1 MDYELEFLTG
11 FPDEYV
17 SKMKFDRLE
26 EMLVPPPHVGG
37 KVEVGRFVEAGKAHS
52 DGRKGLRYRLP
63 SGAKPATVT
72 GQGLEL
78 RPDGSLHS
86 AYDGFL
92 VPQEGKVTISPVCE
106 IMGDVDART
115 KDVKQAAPVKV
126 HGSVH
131 AGFTVES
138 GGAVEVLDMV
148 DGGNVR
154 AVGSVTIHGGVIG
167 NNKSVI
173 QSGRDIHVQFAQHCR
188 MEAKGSVV
196 STGPLLECDIT
207 AGAKVVIS
215 GEAALVGGVIRAR
228 EEVAAPKVG
237 SEGGAQT
244 VIELGYDPFHA
255 RMINEKKNCLARMRQ
270 DLELSLKAAEH
281 MVRQFDEFQ
290 LNSSDPMS
298 LLMAMTD
305 RMREGGAEGYNEQKQ
320 QSFFRLGGALLNNTY
335 LTDATAALEQEIIAS
350 PKAAGF
356 PGAALKVGKIAHP
369 GVKLTILETAFSL
382 DQEYERVKFTLHG
395 DEVTPVWL

>member
-11 FPDEYV
+11 FPDDYV

-26 EMLVPPPHVGG
+26 EMLVPPPHVEG
-37 KVEVGRFVEAGKAHS
+37 KVEVGRFVEAGKAHA

-63 SGAKPATVT
+63 AGGKPATAV
-72 GQGLEL
+72 GQGMEL
-78 RPDGSLHS
+78 RPDGSLYS
-86 AYDGFL
+86 TYDGFL
-92 VPQEGKVTISPVCE
+92 VPQEGKVTVSPVCE

-115 KDVKQAAPVKV
+115 GDVKQSAPVKV
-126 HGSVH
+126 NGSVH
-131 AGFTVES
+131 AGFSVDS
-138 GGAVEVLDMV
+138 GGSVEVLDMV

-154 AVGSVTIHGGVIG
+154 AAGSVTIRGGVIG
-167 NNKSVI
+167 NSSSVI
-173 QSGRDIHVQFAQHCR
+173 QSGRDIQVQFAQHCR
-188 MEAKGSVV
+188 MEAKGSVI

-215 GEAALVGGVIRAR
+215 GEAALVGGVTRAR

-244 VIELGYDPFHA
+244 VIELGYDPFHGRVVNA
-255 RMINEKKNCLARMRQ
+255 KKTCLARMRQ
-270 DLELSLKAAEH
+270 DLELSFKAAGH

-290 LNSSDPMS
+290 FNPDDPIS
-298 LLMAMTD
+298 LLMAMSD
-305 RMREGGAEGYNEQKQ
+305 RMREGATEDYNEQKQ
-320 QSFFRLGGALLNNTY
+320 KNFFRLGGALLNNTY
-335 LTDATAALEQEIIAS
+335 LADASNELEHEIINT
-350 PKAAGF
+350 PKPAGF
-356 PGAALKVGKIAHP
+356 TGAALKVSKIAHP